1 MLAGN
6 GVYPYLA
13 CDAVL
18 DQVRKFIPSLQ
29 AANKALER
37 ELEVSPWEGIRDE
50 GWRGARPAFLAQRSL
65 MWMTP
70 HLQHLLLCC
79 PEPGCQVRP
88 ASDLD
93 IEHVDEGG
101 AHIEMDLA
109 CGVFDLKDE
118 QAVAAAEQAMARA
131 KTEVVQSNSSCS
143 SSSSSD
149 DSSCKTDEE
158 GDDARGMGSASERA
172 GGSHEGTS
180 GSLRRRDGR
189 QSRRKGAKQ
198 KAAKITVVG
207 DDDN

>member
-1 MLAGN
+1 MTAHVCQWVAERKLDVTSPRFPSDKPQIG
-6 GVYPYLA
+6 PILRSS
-13 CDAVL
+13 VL

-37 ELEVSPWEGIRDE
+37 ELE
-50 GWRGARPAFLAQRSL
+50 
-65 MWMTP
+65 
-70 HLQHLLLCC
+70 
-79 PEPGCQVRP
+79 VRP

-131 KTEVVQSNSSCS
+131 KTEVVQSISSCS
-143 SSSSSD
+143 SSSSSN

-172 GGSHEGTS
+172 GGSQEGTS

-189 QSRRKGAKQ
+189 QSRRKGAKH